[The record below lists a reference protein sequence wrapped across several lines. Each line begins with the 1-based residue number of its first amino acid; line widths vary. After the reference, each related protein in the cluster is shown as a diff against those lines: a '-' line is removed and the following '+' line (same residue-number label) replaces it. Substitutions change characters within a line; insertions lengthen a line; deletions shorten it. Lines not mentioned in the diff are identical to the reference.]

1 MIFHEIWMHFC
12 SKMCRSKSFYAIRF
26 SLLHCYFLH
35 SSFCMLPFFLQ
46 AACRIQSAIFQIY
59 RKSQEHAEKFR
70 NLQMASVSKNAD
82 IERRLTIYYLQNAV
96 ICTKA
101 PSNKRGAGGARAAR
115 RIRIRRPPSRGAEG
129 VSNPTAYSVRLQK
142 PLTDPAL
149 PADPPMMY
157 PFCRPLRLKR
167 RFFVDFLPF
176 ENSSKI

>member
-1 MIFHEIWMHFC
+1 MIFHEIWMHFR

-82 IERRLTIYYLQNAV
+82 IERRLTIYYLQNAI

-115 RIRIRRPPSRGAEG
+115 RIRITLKSGRAWALAGRQCRSEGKFISRSRR
-129 VSNPTAYSVRLQK
+129 YDL
-142 PLTDPAL
+142 
-149 PADPPMMY
+149 
-157 PFCRPLRLKR
+157 
-167 RFFVDFLPF
+167 
-176 ENSSKI
+176 

>member
-1 MIFHEIWMHFC
+1 MDDALYFFRTISKVAFGSLLATILVDFGWILEGFCMIFHEIWMHFC

-26 SLLHCYFLH
+26 SLLHCYFLR

-101 PSNKRGAGGARAAR
+101 PSNKRGASGARAAR
-115 RIRIRRPPSRGAEG
+115 RIRIRRPPWLG
-129 VSNPTAYSVRLQK
+129 V
-142 PLTDPAL
+142 
-149 PADPPMMY
+149 
-157 PFCRPLRLKR
+157 
-167 RFFVDFLPF
+167 
-176 ENSSKI
+176 